1 MATDDDMKRSRAA
14 KPIYRKVGHSGAASE
29 QHDADE
35 RRAAPEGDRAE
46 ERAAVAAERGK
57 RPSAER
63 PEGVRSA
70 GGGTRMA
77 APGEEPKA
85 EAPKGAHVQR
95 GPEMKRAQG
104 RMVPAGT
111 AADEAGVPQAE
122 GGFRGKRLVGA
133 LAALAVAIVAV
144 GRGGCGVMSSNG
156 SGDGI
161 VVDGEVL
168 EVNDLASDGQLVN
181 PIDWEAWTARNSDV
195 YAWLVVPDTKV
206 DLPIL
211 QHPLI
216 DDYYLT
222 HNIDGEPL
230 IDGALYTQLNY
241 NSKDLTS
248 DKVTV
253 VYGHTFEEKDT
264 MFSTLH
270 ELEDPTFFEEHPV
283 FYVYTPT
290 QRLEYEVVSAFDSDN
305 KHILEAR
312 DMDDPAVVDEFFA
325 MVQNPTTMN
334 GNTRA
339 LEKPLSAADDHLLIL
354 STCTKPANDNA
365 RYLVVAVLRGVQQTE
380 DRQVEMIDPNLEI
393 ETISGPME

>member
-14 KPIYRKVGHSGAASE
+14 KPTYRKVGRSKAASE
-29 QHDADE
+29 QHDGSE
-35 RRAAPEGDRAE
+35 RPAPEGE
-46 ERAAVAAERGK
+46 GTEVKAADAAAERRE
-57 RPSAER
+57 RPSATR
-63 PEGVRSA
+63 PEGARSA
-70 GGGTRMA
+70 AEGTRKA
-77 APGEEPKA
+77 APGDEPKD
-85 EAPKGAHVQR
+85 EVPKGAHVRR
-95 GPEMKRAQG
+95 GPEVKRAEG

-111 AADEAGVPQAE
+111 AAGEAAASQAE

-144 GRGGCGVMSSNG
+144 GMGVFGVMSSNG

-161 VVDGEVL
+161 VVDGTVL

-181 PIDWEAWTARNSDV
+181 PIDWEEWMARNGDV

-290 QRLEYEVVSAFDSDN
+290 LRLEYEVVSAFDSDN
-305 KHILEAR
+305 KHILETR

-339 LEKPLSAADDHLLIL
+339 LEKPLSGADDHLLIL

-393 ETISGPME
+393 ETISGPMG

>member
-1 MATDDDMKRSRAA
+1 
-14 KPIYRKVGHSGAASE
+14 
-29 QHDADE
+29 
-35 RRAAPEGDRAE
+35 
-46 ERAAVAAERGK
+46 
-57 RPSAER
+57 
-63 PEGVRSA
+63 
-70 GGGTRMA
+70 
-77 APGEEPKA
+77 
-85 EAPKGAHVQR
+85 
-95 GPEMKRAQG
+95 
-104 RMVPAGT
+104 
-111 AADEAGVPQAE
+111 
-122 GGFRGKRLVGA
+122 
-133 LAALAVAIVAV
+133 
-144 GRGGCGVMSSNG
+144 
-156 SGDGI
+156 
-161 VVDGEVL
+161 
-168 EVNDLASDGQLVN
+168 
-181 PIDWEAWTARNSDV
+181 
-195 YAWLVVPDTKV
+195 
-206 DLPIL
+206 
-211 QHPLI
+211 
-216 DDYYLT
+216 
-222 HNIDGEPL
+222 
-230 IDGALYTQLNY
+230 
-241 NSKDLTS
+241 
-248 DKVTV
+248 
-253 VYGHTFEEKDT
+253 

>member
-1 MATDDDMKRSRAA
+1 MATNDDMKRSGASR
-14 KPIYRKVGHSGAASE
+14 PTYRKAGRGGAAGE
-29 QHDADE
+29 RHDGGE
-35 RRAAPEGDRAE
+35 RRAAPEGE
-46 ERAAVAAERGK
+46 GMEGKAAGAAAGSGR
-57 RPSAER
+57 
-63 PEGVRSA
+63 RSA
-70 GGGTRMA
+70 TERLEA
-77 APGEEPKA
+77 ARSASGAARTAGLGDGPKD
-85 EAPKGAHVQR
+85 ESPKGAHARRSPETQR
-95 GPEMKRAQG
+95 AEG

-111 AADEAGVPQAE
+111 AAGDAAAPQA

-144 GRGGCGVMSSNG
+144 GMGVFGVMGSNG
-156 SGDGI
+156 SGEGI
-161 VVDGEVL
+161 VVDGTSL
-168 EVNDLASDGQLVN
+168 EVSDLASDGQLVN
-181 PIDWEAWTARNSDV
+181 PIDWEEWMARNSDV

-253 VYGHTFEEKDT
+253 VYGHTFEDKDT
-264 MFSTLH
+264 MFTTLH

-305 KHILEAR
+305 KHILETR
-312 DMDDPAVVDEFFA
+312 DMTDPAEVDEFFV

-339 LEKPLSAADDHLLIL
+339 LDKPLSSADDHLLVL

-380 DRQVEMIDPNLEI
+380 DRQVEMIDPNLQI
-393 ETISGPME
+393 ETLSDPME